1 MGCVPSTL
9 EHSHFEAQGLVQMRF
24 LEIKWLGEFEVNQ
37 PLIFQDVVIVGC
49 LGHPF

>member
-1 MGCVPSTL
+1 MGWDNTPL